1 LIVDVIHGGNVDSF
15 DYLAFPTQN
24 PNNQV
29 YIQNQLANFSQSLTD
44 IGRKFIETSQAI
56 YEKVND
62 SNTIR
67 IAKAAVRMAKGMF
80 HPNEIVQLKT
90 LEEFRFAQP
99 IMQRYI
105 MAEPGLRELY
115 HKQQVDGYSDSYA
128 DVEPA
133 FVGVDHYDYRR
144 VTDGII
150 EDTVDENG
158 EDTFVCRNYFEDL
171 RPDDVELSIE
181 DKSNILSSW
190 DLIRMFRESGQD
202 PTDPFAHK

>member
-1 LIVDVIHGGNVDSF
+1 MAINVIHGGTVDSF
-15 DYLAFPTQN
+15 DYLAFPMQN

-29 YIQNQLANFSQSLTD
+29 YIQSQLANFSQSLTD

-62 SNTIR
+62 SNAMR

-80 HPNEIVQLKT
+80 HPNEIVQLNT
-90 LEEFRFAQP
+90 IEDFRFAQP
-99 IMQRYI
+99 MMQRFI
-105 MAEPGLRELY
+105 MAEPSLRELY
-115 HKQQVDGYSDSYA
+115 HRQQVDGYSDTYA

-158 EDTFVCRNYFEDL
+158 EDTFICRNYFEDL
-171 RPDDVELSIE
+171 RPDDKELTIE
-181 DKSNILSSW
+181 DKSAILSSW
-190 DLIRMFRESGQD
+190 ELIRMFTQAGKD
-202 PTDPFAHK
+202 PTDPFGK